1 MDPYLIVLN
10 TYGLQFVDTKEY
22 TNAYYIPNLEVIAII
37 DGQPWTELDVLAFER
52 KLCLQG
58 MSTNQIAITLTKLG
72 IPTQTGRQVW
82 NRITVL
88 QHLTNGNYRGYPYAV
103 NNRWIREGHK
113 SSVRRANEAE
123 MISLPEGIYPRIVDP
138 EEFEAVQAQLQ
149 RNKEYSARNNHF
161 PNETL
166 MRSLLTCGICGNRMH
181 VGQHKKAYGEHIIAQ
196 RSEYQCKR
204 NEGVDDIKRHHCV
217 TIAVHLLD
225 KAAWEFALPFI
236 LDQTLVRRSVQALKE
251 QIQPNKRVETL
262 EQALQETRGKIINLI
277 SVAQK
282 ASDELTRQLYR
293 ENLAALE
300 KEGKRQGIT
309 EPL

>member
-1 MDPYLIVLN
+1 
-10 TYGLQFVDTKEY
+10 
-22 TNAYYIPNLEVIAII
+22 
-37 DGQPWTELDVLAFER
+37 
-52 KLCLQG
+52 
-58 MSTNQIAITLTKLG
+58 
-72 IPTQTGRQVW
+72 
-82 NRITVL
+82 
-88 QHLTNGNYRGYPYAV
+88 
-103 NNRWIREGHK
+103 
-113 SSVRRANEAE
+113 

-166 MRSLLTCGICGNRMH
+166 MRSLLYCGICGNRMH
-181 VGQHKKAYGEHIIAQ
+181 VGHHKKAYGEHIIAQ

-277 SVAQK
+277 SVAQG

-293 ENLAALE
+293 ERLAALE
-300 KEGKRQGIT
+300 KERRETEALLTRFSNTAEREEKLRLALNKFEAWALSQQSFLLDPTYEITQEDKRAALLILGVKATIWPAEGYPDRVKFTFAPPDIT
-309 EPL
+309 RSSDVDIVKAIQYAAEKLQASEQVPVSSDERRG